1 MLGSSKVYLGCL
13 LLLIAPIFL
22 YAEELELKQDHDHQL
37 PPSEAVTALHQTEP
51 GPFDGPE
58 NSTYDQLLYTENSP
72 EFEVVPQQ
80 EETIRVILAPLYRTI
95 LSAQVNT
102 KVKKIYKRMGD
113 SFHEGE
119 LLIQLDNQVFA
130 ALLRKAQGILDKS
143 KAELEG
149 RQELFQEDLISY
161 FEFKQAQSN
170 FLSAE
175 YDVASA
181 DFLNSGCFI
190 RGPYDGKVTNLLIE
204 EGEFAL
210 EGRSL
215 IEVIYDK
222 VLVGRI
228 LLPSS
233 LISKYPLGTALSI
246 KVYETGEVIDGKVIK
261 IDAAINPSSSLI
273 KMEVAIPNPEG
284 KLLAGMVGE
293 VVADSE
299 AKRQ

>member
-1 MLGSSKVYLGCL
+1 MPV
-13 LLLIAPIFL
+13 FL
-22 YAEELELKQDHDHQL
+22 QAEESELKQEYEQL
-37 PPSEAVTALHQTEP
+37 PSFEAEITPLQTELEA
-51 GPFDGPE
+51 FDE
-58 NSTYDQLLYTENSP
+58 HKNSPYDQAFTENSS
-72 EFEVVPQQ
+72 ELEVMPPQ

-95 LSAQVNT
+95 LSSQVNT
-102 KVKKIYKRMGD
+102 KVKKIFKRMGD
-113 SFHEGE
+113 SFQEGE

-170 FLSAE
+170 YLSAE

-228 LLPSS
+228 LLPSN
-233 LISKYPLGTALSI
+233 LLSKYPLGKTLSI
-246 KVYETGEVIDGKVIK
+246 KVYETGEIIDGKVIK

-273 KMEVAIPNPEG
+273 KIEAVIPNPEG

-293 VVADSE
+293 VVTASE
-299 AKRQ
+299 ARRP